1 MLKLLKFSKKIWWA
15 IALLLVLLVAQAFMQ
30 LQLPLQMGSI
40 LTSLQD
46 PAISSE
52 LRLTQIW
59 TSGGWMLLYCL
70 GIAVAAISVGIL
82 NAHIGA
88 TYARN
93 IRAEVFNKIMHF
105 SLKEFDEF
113 GTASLL
119 TRTTNDI
126 NTVKETYM
134 MFQRTVVFSPVMLV
148 IAVIQ
153 AFTTDPQ
160 ISLVFAVSSPI
171 LIIAI
176 VVTFVFAAPLF
187 SKMQTKLDAVTVVL
201 REGLT
206 GVRVV
211 RAFNQEEREFVR
223 FTEKNQKMTDVIV
236 KVGRTMSYINP
247 IINIVF
253 DLTYLAIF
261 FVGFSILDGAL
272 LGPSQA
278 ATITNISIISSYSM
292 NIMMSFL
299 MLGMIFIQLPRATAS
314 SKRIWEIL
322 NVPLSIVDPENP
334 VDPSTIE
341 EKGVVEFKHV
351 TFTFPGAAE
360 PTLKNINFTVKPG
373 KTTAIIGSTGS
384 GKSSII
390 NLIPRFYDATIG
402 EILVDGVDV
411 RNYMQKDLRSKIG
424 FVPQQARLFTGTIR
438 ENILYGNPNA
448 SEEEITEALQV
459 AQACHFVSKKE
470 EGLDS
475 EVSQGGKNFS
485 GGQKQRLAIA
495 RALIKKPEIYIFDDS
510 FSALDFRTDIKLRT
524 ALKQYTKNSSLIIVA
539 QRVSSIM
546 DADNILVLH
555 EGVIAGQGTHE
566 DLIETCPVYEQIV
579 LSQLD
584 EDDIKKTKEMR
595 QNILLNPSLEEGGG
609 E

>member
-15 IALLLVLLVAQAFMQ
+15 IGVLFVLLVAHAFMQ
-30 LQLPLQMGSI
+30 LQLPLQMGDV
-40 LTSLQD
+40 LKTLQNPTLGGD
-46 PAISSE
+46 Q
-52 LRLTQIW
+52 RLAEIW
-59 TSGGWMLLYCL
+59 QSGLWMLLYCL
-70 GIAVAAISVGIL
+70 GIAIVSIAVGVL
-82 NAHIGA
+82 NARIGA
-88 TYARN
+88 IYARN
-93 IRAEVFNKIMHF
+93 IRAEVFNKVMHF

-126 NTVKETYM
+126 NTVKESYT
-134 MFQRTVVFSPVMLV
+134 MFQRTVVFSPVMLI

-153 AFTTDPQ
+153 AFTTDAK

-176 VVTFVFAAPLF
+176 LLTFKFASPLF
-187 SKMQTKLDAVTVVL
+187 SKIQTKLDNLTIVL

-223 FTEKNQKMTDVIV
+223 FTEKNQEMTDSIV

-247 IINIVF
+247 VINIVF
-253 DLTYLAIF
+253 NLTYLAIF
-261 FVGFSILDGAL
+261 FVGFSILDGAVFGL
-272 LGPSQA
+272 EQA

-299 MLGMIFIQLPRATAS
+299 MLGMIFIQLPRASAS
-314 SKRIWEIL
+314 AKRIWAVLDI
-322 NVPLSIVDPENP
+322 PLSVTDPENP
-334 VDPSTIE
+334 VDPATITQ
-341 EKGVVEFKHV
+341 KGVVEFKHV

-360 PTLKNINFTVKPG
+360 PTLKNINFKVEPG
-373 KTTAIIGSTGS
+373 KTTAILGSTGS

-390 NLIPRFYDATIG
+390 NLIPRFYDSTIG
-402 EILVDGVDV
+402 EVLVDGVNV
-411 RNYMQKDLRSKIG
+411 KQLTQKDLRARIG

-438 ENILYGNPNA
+438 DNILYGNPSA
-448 SEEEITEALQV
+448 SEEEIAEALEV
-459 AQACHFVSKKE
+459 AQASHFVNKKE
-470 EGLDS
+470 EGLNS
-475 EVSQGGKNFS
+475 LVSQGGKNFS

-495 RALIKKPEIYIFDDS
+495 RALVKKPEIYIFDDS

-524 ALKQYTKNSSLIIVA
+524 ALKHYIKDASFIIVA

-555 EGVIAGQGTHE
+555 EGVIVGQGTHDYLLE
-566 DLIETCPVYEQIV
+566 NCPVYEQIV
-579 LSQLD
+579 VSQLD
-584 EDDIKKTKEMR
+584 EDDIKKTRDMK
-595 QNILLNPSLEEGGG
+595 QNVLLHPNFEEGG
-609 E
+609 EQ